1 MAKEDLDRPL
11 SVPDAALVP
20 ELLLQVPLFDGL
32 TTAFGVEGVLFGA
45 LLPQSEDE
53 VLPDLAGLAVRWVEL
68 LPQPE
73 DELLLGWD
81 GAGAV
86 EGVDELLQLELLPL
100 EDDDDDEDLPP
111 LEKDDLLLLAWAGWP
126 PRTRTRARSRKT
138 MCRALGGMP
147 GSP

>member
-1 MAKEDLDRPL
+1 MDRPL
-11 SVPDAALVP
+11 SVPGAALVP
-20 ELLLQVPLFDGL
+20 ELLLQAPPVDGL
-32 TTAFGVEGVLFGA
+32 DEAFGAAGVLFGA
-45 LLPQSEDE
+45 LLPQSEDG
-53 VLPDLAGLAVRWVEL
+53 VLPDLAGLGELWVEL

-86 EGVDELLQLELLPL
+86 EGVDELLQPELLPL

-138 MCRALGGMP
+138 MCRTLGGMP
-147 GSP
+147 GPP